1 MKNISKSELEAWDEE
16 KQEYILVD
24 VRELWEREVFHIGGS
39 HIPLSELW
47 ERKDEIPHE
56 IPVVVY
62 CQKGIR
68 SQVAIQRL
76 QAIGYDNLYN
86 LSGGIGK
93 KLP

>member
-1 MKNISKSELEAWDEE
+1 MKNISKSELEQWEYE
-16 KQEYILVD
+16 KKEYMLVD
-24 VRELWEREVFHIGGS
+24 VREGWERTIFHIGGL

-76 QAIGYDNLYN
+76 ETIGYGNLYN
-86 LSGGIGK
+86 LSGGIK
-93 KLP
+93 KK

>member
-1 MKNISKSELEAWDEE
+1 MKNISKSELEQWEYE
-16 KQEYILVD
+16 KKEYILVD
-24 VRELWEREVFHIGGS
+24 VREGWERTIFHIGGL

-47 ERKDEIPHE
+47 ELKDEIPHE

-76 QAIGYDNLYN
+76 ETIGYGNLYN
-86 LSGGIGK
+86 LSGGIK
-93 KLP
+93 KK